1 MICVPNACNAH
12 RTPRNLR
19 TSVEKSII
27 DSPCHRHM
35 ILSAIIDGRRVRHRI
50 GPLVSSSAAAVDA
63 LTKRLAAVVDI
74 IINRAGGRESAY
86 QRYGLWRAYAR
97 ARARVPGSHSAGH
110 TWLKKCERLY
120 QGTSRCRPST
130 ASVGRPRC
138 VNVGGGGVDGGGC
151 GGEPPLR

>member
-1 MICVPNACNAH
+1 MKNISNRFFSRFNPLICVPNACNAH

-50 GPLVSSSAAAVDA
+50 GPLVSSSAAAAVDA

-97 ARARVPGSHSAGH
+97 SGSHSAGH

-120 QGTSRCRPST
+120 QGISRCRPSI
-130 ASVGRPRC
+130 AVCERRRPR
-138 VNVGGGGVDGGGC
+138 
-151 GGEPPLR
+151 R